1 MNTELNQTQN
11 QILQWATEKGI
22 FEHGTVNA
30 QFFKLIEEATELRM
44 ELISGNLE
52 RQKLEFGDVLVVLTI
67 LAQMLNTSFEECIYL
82 AHEKNKNRTG
92 RMENGTFVKD

>member
-1 MNTELNQTQN
+1 MNELNYIQN
-11 QILQWATEKGI
+11 EILNWATEKGI

-30 QFFKLIEEATELRM
+30 QFFKLIEEATELK
-44 ELISGNLE
+44 LE
-52 RQKLEFGDVLVVLTI
+52 IDKRNIDKTKLEFGDVLVVLTI

-92 RMENGTFVKD
+92 KMVDGTFVKD

>member
-1 MNTELNQTQN
+1 MNELNHIQN
-11 QILQWATEKGI
+11 EILNWATDKGI
-22 FEHGTVNA
+22 FESGTVNA
-30 QFFKLIEEATELRM
+30 QFFKLIEEAMELRM

-52 RQKLEFGDVLVVLTI
+52 RQKTEFGDVLVVLTI

-92 RMENGTFVKD
+92 KMFDGSFVKD

>member
-22 FEHGTVNA
+22 FEHGTVTA
-30 QFFKLIEEATELRM
+30 QCWKLIEETGELKIEIDKR
-44 ELISGNLE
+44 NLE
-52 RQKLEFGDVLVVLTI
+52 KTKLEFGDVLVVLTI

-82 AHEKNKNRTG
+82 AHEKNKNRNG